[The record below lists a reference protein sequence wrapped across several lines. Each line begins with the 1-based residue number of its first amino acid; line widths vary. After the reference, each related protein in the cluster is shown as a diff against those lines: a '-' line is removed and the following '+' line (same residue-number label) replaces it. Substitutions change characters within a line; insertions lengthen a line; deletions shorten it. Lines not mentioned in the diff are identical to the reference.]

1 MRRKRS
7 STHPAAGKPRPA
19 RRLPDAPAG
28 KLPELAACPRCG
40 ASYREG
46 RWTWKT
52 APAGSYEQVCP
63 ACERIEAGYPAGVLH
78 VAGAFAA
85 AHRDDLIGLV
95 RNVEERER
103 GDHPLKR
110 VMSIEDEGIG
120 FVVQT
125 TDAKLALALG
135 RALEKA
141 YDGHL
146 EHPPTT
152 ADTENL
158 VRVRWARD

>member
-19 RRLPDAPAG
+19 RRVPDTPQG
-28 KLPELAACPRCG
+28 KHPEIASCPRCS

-46 RWTWKT
+46 RWTWKA
-52 APAGSYEQVCP
+52 APAGSYERVCP
-63 ACERIEAGYPAGVLH
+63 ACERIAEGYPAGVLH
-78 VAGAFAA
+78 VGGAFAA

-95 RNVEERER
+95 HNVEQRER
-103 GDHPLKR
+103 ADHPLKR
-110 VMSIEDEGIG
+110 VISIEDEGTG

-125 TDAKLALALG
+125 TDAKLAAALG

-146 EHPPTT
+146 EHPSTT
-152 ADTENL
+152 ADRENL
-158 VRVRWARD
+158 VRIRWTRD

>member
-7 STHPAAGKPRPA
+7 SAHSAAGKPRPP
-19 RRLPDAPAG
+19 RRLPAAVEA
-28 KLPELAACPRCG
+28 KLPEVASCPRCA

-46 RWTWKT
+46 RWTWQT
-52 APAGSYEQVCP
+52 APAGSYEKICP
-63 ACERIEAGYPAGVLH
+63 ACERIGSGYPAGVLR
-78 VAGAFAA
+78 VQGAFAA
-85 AHRDDLIGLV
+85 AHRDELIGLL

-110 VMSIEDEGIG
+110 IMSIGDEAGG

-125 TDAKLALALG
+125 TDAKLTVALG

-141 YDGHL
+141 YDGRL